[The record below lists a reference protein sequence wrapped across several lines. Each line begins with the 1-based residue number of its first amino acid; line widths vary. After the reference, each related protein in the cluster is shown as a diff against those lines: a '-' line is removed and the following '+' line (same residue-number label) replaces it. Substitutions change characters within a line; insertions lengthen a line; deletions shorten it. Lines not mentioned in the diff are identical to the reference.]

1 MPQCRFEQKVGFA
14 KKSRADL
21 FYVMGWGGLNIIHA
35 ISVFLHVR
43 SVADYFILQDRII
56 YNLNKHEKYR
66 ICFVVRVGR
75 G

>member
-1 MPQCRFEQKVGFA
+1 
-14 KKSRADL
+14 
-21 FYVMGWGGLNIIHA
+21 MGRGGLNIIHA

-43 SVADYFILQDRII
+43 SVADYFILQDRTI

-66 ICFVVRVGR
+66 IGFVVRVGR

>member
-1 MPQCRFEQKVGFA
+1 
-14 KKSRADL
+14 
-21 FYVMGWGGLNIIHA
+21 MGRGGLNIIHA
-35 ISVFLHVR
+35 ISIFLHVR

-66 ICFVVRVGR
+66 SCFVVRVGR

>member
-1 MPQCRFEQKVGFA
+1 
-14 KKSRADL
+14 
-21 FYVMGWGGLNIIHA
+21 MGWGGLNIIHA

-66 ICFVVRVGR
+66 ICFVVRVDR